1 MSMLI
6 RNYGLFWRRADVFWG
21 KPKVKGN
28 LKGVLAGAVTANPI
42 DFRDQAGVY
51 VLYDNNFR
59 IVYVG
64 QAGAG
69 NQYLFSRLKH
79 HKKDA
84 LADRWTRFSWF
95 GIRWVRKNGK
105 LAAGAAQA
113 SIKAGDI
120 LNHIEAILISA
131 TEPPHNRQGGR
142 FGDKVA
148 QYLQFRD
155 ETVLGPD
162 IESMVKTLWKKS
174 QGGQRSGVGNYQSL
188 AN

>member
-6 RNYGLFWRRADVFWG
+6 HNYGLFWRRDDVFWG
-21 KPKVKGN
+21 RPRVKGN
-28 LKGVLAGAVTANPI
+28 LMAHRAEETSAKPV
-42 DFRDQAGVY
+42 DFREQAGVY
-51 VLYDNNFR
+51 VLYDDNFLP
-59 IVYVG
+59 VYVG

-95 GIRWVRKNGK
+95 GTKWVRKNGK
-105 LAAGAAQA
+105 LAIGAAQS
-113 SIKAGDI
+113 SIKAAHI

-142 FGDKVA
+142 FGDDVE
-148 QYLQFRD
+148 QYLQHRD
-155 ETVLGPD
+155 DELDPNLA
-162 IESMVKTLWKKS
+162 SMVKELWKL
-174 QGGQRSGVGNYQSL
+174 SL
-188 AN
+188 IHIRCV